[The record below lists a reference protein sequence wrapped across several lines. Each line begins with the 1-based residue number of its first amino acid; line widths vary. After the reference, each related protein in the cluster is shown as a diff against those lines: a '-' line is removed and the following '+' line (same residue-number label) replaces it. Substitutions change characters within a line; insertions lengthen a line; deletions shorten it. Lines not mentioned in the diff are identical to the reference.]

1 MIFNQQT
8 PFKGNQF
15 FLKILIT
22 TVNAFILQYIVPGIR
37 FRSIFTALIVS
48 IILAFL
54 DAIIKPLLIILTLP
68 VTIITLGLFLFA
80 INAFIVLIAEYVVPG
95 FTVQSFWHAFLFS
108 LLLSF
113 FNSFVHKRAFPN
125 EKAPTRNQG

>member
-1 MIFNQQT
+1 MILNQQN
-8 PFKGNQF
+8 PFKSNQF

-125 EKAPTRNQG
+125 EKAPTRKQG